1 MINWHQIT
9 DPTIYEQD
17 RFNEIRNLEG
27 PRSLPYL
34 DTKGIPSI
42 GIGFN
47 LRTMNVR
54 NAVFEAM
61 GIDTSLLTDPNAI
74 AAEQGYISQLE
85 TALNQ
90 RYSSNSALRSALNPI
105 MAQRAT
111 DPVLASYP
119 YISSRTTFTMTDP
132 EIETAFNDIIPDYEA
147 TLNAWLPGIPQSD
160 ERLALVS
167 LAYNGLI
174 GFKADGSLK
183 SPALHQAL
191 VVGNR
196 AEAWYEI
203 RYRSNAD
210 TRQANRRV
218 QESDLFS
225 LYDEQ
230 GPGIPEDEA
239 KSVLQ
244 MYTLHKATILS
255 YESRYA
261 SAFQSNNES
270 IQSQIAMAKAPL
282 IAVYA
287 LGQTIDGDVLVGQD
301 GPAGSTAL
309 VGTPQNDLIFGG
321 NSSGDVLLGNLGND
335 VIYGNQGNDQIV
347 AGPGN
352 DTLLGGAG
360 NDQLEAGAGNNVLDD
375 GVNEEMRLERMAT

>member
-1 MINWHQIT
+1 
-9 DPTIYEQD
+9 
-17 RFNEIRNLEG
+17 
-27 PRSLPYL
+27 
-34 DTKGIPSI
+34 
-42 GIGFN
+42 
-47 LRTMNVR
+47 
-54 NAVFEAM
+54 
-61 GIDTSLLTDPNAI
+61 
-74 AAEQGYISQLE
+74 
-85 TALNQ
+85 
-90 RYSSNSALRSALNPI
+90 
-105 MAQRAT
+105 
-111 DPVLASYP
+111 
-119 YISSRTTFTMTDP
+119 
-132 EIETAFNDIIPDYEA
+132 
-147 TLNAWLPGIPQSD
+147 LPGIPQSD